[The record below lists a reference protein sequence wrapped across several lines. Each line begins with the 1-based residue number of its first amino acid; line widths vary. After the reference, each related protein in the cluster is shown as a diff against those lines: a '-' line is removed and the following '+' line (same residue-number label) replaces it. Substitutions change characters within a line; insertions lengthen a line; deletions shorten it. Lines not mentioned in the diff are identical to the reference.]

1 MNRTATV
8 ATLSVALAVVG
19 LSSNLLAQASPQPA
33 ATAPATAPKP
43 EAIPAK
49 IALISFEQ
57 AVFATNEGQKVVND
71 LAAKYQPQKAKID
84 AEAQEVQ
91 SLKDQLQKQP
101 NLSDAE
107 KATRVRNIDTKD
119 KQLQRDGEDAS
130 AAYQQELQEIYTRLA
145 QKVNNT
151 LQTYAGQNGFTLTL
165 DVSGQ
170 QSNIL
175 QADSRTDITRAVI
188 DAYNASSGAPAQ
200 PAGASAP
207 SGPAPRTST
216 PRTTPR
222 PATPRQ

>member
-33 ATAPATAPKP
+33 ATAPAIAPKP

-130 AAYQQELQEIYTRLA
+130 AAYNRDGR
-145 QKVNNT
+145 KVMGLCARRGIT
-151 LQTYAGQNGFTLTL
+151 LCRPTLTL

-188 DAYNASSGAPAQ
+188 DAYNASSGVPAQ